1 VPESPSPEP
10 ALVVGPLALVALAG
24 LWRGLARHKPLFV
37 LVGMEAAVA
46 ELSWP
51 DYRRFKRRWTVFSY
65 YRDS

>member
-1 VPESPSPEP
+1 
-10 ALVVGPLALVALAG
+10 LALVALAG

-37 LVGMEAAVA
+37 LVGMAAAVA